1 MISGKSA
8 KLQHQQVLEVHTVK
22 YETAISDSIE
32 KFKCTCMSLLQ
43 VATMSFLVLLN
54 SALVNSNRTSSV

>member
-1 MISGKSA
+1 MFSSHKIHSRYIMFHGQCDSR
-8 KLQHQQVLEVHTVK
+8 LM
-22 YETAISDSIE
+22 AI
-32 KFKCTCMSLLQ
+32 CMSLLQ